1 MALGRISVK
10 VGMKGKALPHSK
22 YILRED
28 NYAKKNNKIEK
39 LEHIQHG
46 NMPAWAEHD
55 PKIFWQM
62 ADLHER
68 KNGSTYR
75 EHIITLPR
83 ELNESQRLSLVQ
95 DWIKQEIGEKYA
107 YSFAIHNP
115 IAMDGKEQPHC
126 HLMFSERLLDGIER
140 DPEQFFKRFNSKNPE
155 KGGAKKDNT
164 GLMDSVR
171 KTLIKEQ
178 RNRWEVLCNEHLA
191 KAYEYIPEPPPEINM
206 RNWKAKGLDQ
216 KPINLTMKELRD
228 PNIRQSYID
237 RLATKRNY
245 EQAQEELEDAKIDYY
260 TAPPPAPLKPK
271 APTPFDRP
279 PQPGP
284 NKHPN
289 KKEIKEEW
297 RPKTTTQPQTDIM
310 PPPPPI
316 APPVA
321 GSQGVALPMRKAG
334 SFAEQVTQ
342 QPTPEQLE
350 KLKQLKRATA
360 PADSAI
366 YVVDTAT
373 GERQKIALNSRE
385 IIGKLADLDRTDP
398 NALIVVQTP
407 SKEVVNRLE
416 KTIAEHG
423 KDERYIVIF
432 GDENVNAKQAQ
443 QDSIKRINAIRNVL
457 NSDSSPGPTSTDPAP
472 TPAPKPSPRR
482 YRP

>member
-1 MALGRISVK
+1 MALGRISIK

-46 NMPAWAEHD
+46 NMPQWAEHD

-83 ELNESQRLSLVQ
+83 ELNESQRLDLVQ
-95 DWIKQEIGEKYA
+95 DWVAQEIGDKYA

-115 IAMDGKEQPHC
+115 TAMDGKEQPHC
-126 HLMFSERLLDGIER
+126 HLMFSERLLDGIDR
-140 DPEQFFKRFNSKNPE
+140 DPEQFFKRYNSKDPS

-191 KAYEYIPEPPPEINM
+191 KAYEYVPEPPPEINM
-206 RNWKAKGLDQ
+206 RNWKEKGLHQ

-228 PNIRQSYID
+228 PNIRQSYVN
-237 RLATKRNY
+237 RLQSKRNF
-245 EQAQEELEDAKIDYY
+245 EQAQAEVENAKIDYY
-260 TAPPPAPLKPK
+260 TAPPPAQLKPK

-279 PQPGP
+279 PRPATSTKP
-284 NKHPN
+284 KE
-289 KKEIKEEW
+289 KEIIEEW
-297 RPKTTTQPQTDIM
+297 RPKTTPQPQADIM

-316 APPVA
+316 TPPLA
-321 GSQGVALPMRKAG
+321 GSQGGALPKAG
-334 SFAEQVTQ
+334 SFVEQVTQ
-342 QPTPEQLE
+342 QPTPEQLA
-350 KLKQLKRATA
+350 KLKQLKA
-360 PADSAI
+360 PNDSAI
-366 YVVDTAT
+366 YVVDKST
-373 GERQKIALNSRE
+373 GEREKIELNSRD
-385 IIGKLADLDRTDP
+385 IIGKLADLDKTQP
-398 NALIVVQTP
+398 NALLFIQTP
-407 SKEVVNRLE
+407 SKDVVNRIE
-416 KTIAEHG
+416 KEIAKSG
-423 KDERYIVIF
+423 RDDRYIVIW
-432 GDENVNAKQAQ
+432 GDENVNAQQAKQQ
-443 QDSIKRINAIRNVL
+443 SEQRINAIKNVL
-457 NSDSSPGPTSTDPAP
+457 NSDSSHGSTSDNNNPA
-472 TPAPKPSPRR
+472 PAPKPSPRR